1 LREQAGIVWPDRYA
15 PAKAP
20 IHVRNE
26 LQMAVPPER
35 VWAWLLRA
43 PLWPSWYPNS
53 KNVRFLEGQPPDL
66 VLGTRFRW
74 TTFGVN
80 IVSSVREF
88 VPNQR
93 IAWDAQGLGLDV
105 YHAWLITPT
114 PGGCH
119 VLTEET
125 QHGLVAR
132 AGKLLFP
139 NRMYRFHQVWLERMA
154 EKAAGGLPPAA

>member
-1 LREQAGIVWPDRYA
+1 VSASGIVWPERYA
-15 PAKAP
+15 PANTP

-26 LQMAVPPER
+26 LEMAVPAER

-53 KNVRFLEGQPPDL
+53 KNVRFLEGAPPDL
-66 VLGTRFRW
+66 AAGTRFRW
-74 TTFGVN
+74 HTFGVN
-80 IVSSVREF
+80 IVSTVREF

-93 IAWDAQGLGLDV
+93 IAWDAQAFGLDV

-114 PGGCH
+114 AGGCH

-125 QHGLVAR
+125 QHGFVAR

-154 EKAAGGLPPAA
+154 SMAAGGLPPAA

>member
-1 LREQAGIVWPDRYA
+1 SGSAGIVWPERYA
-15 PAKAP
+15 PANCP

-26 LQMAVPPER
+26 LEMAVPAER

-43 PLWPSWYPNS
+43 PLWPGWYPNS
-53 KNVRFLEGQPPDL
+53 KNVRFLEGRPPDL
-66 VLGTRFRW
+66 ALGTRFRW

-80 IVSSVREF
+80 IVSTVREF

-93 IAWDAQGLGLDV
+93 IAWDATGFGLDV
-105 YHAWLITPT
+105 YHAWLIRPT
-114 PGGCH
+114 TGGCH

-125 QHGLVAR
+125 QHGFAAR

-139 NRMYRFHQVWLERMA
+139 GRMYRFHQVWLERMA
-154 EKAAGGLPPAA
+154 EKAAAGMPPGA